1 MIKTLSFRSF
11 IVSCYSLIQILSN
24 IVSSDELSIAWH
36 QYFQKQICN
45 FQVLV
50 NTCPLFQTCTALFE
64 VFCFYLLTV
73 ITCLAWM
80 RMKSCSMFLR
90 ILVRVVHFTDR
101 NWNYTSVYSTF
112 LWNENFILNQSSN
125 TNMLFLKQF
134 AKMIVQ
140 SNYLK
145 IDQI

>member
-1 MIKTLSFRSF
+1 
-11 IVSCYSLIQILSN
+11 
-24 IVSSDELSIAWH
+24 
-36 QYFQKQICN
+36 
-45 FQVLV
+45 
-50 NTCPLFQTCTALFE
+50 
-64 VFCFYLLTV
+64 
-73 ITCLAWM
+73 
-80 RMKSCSMFLR
+80 MKSCSMFLR

-134 AKMIVQ
+134 AKRIVQ